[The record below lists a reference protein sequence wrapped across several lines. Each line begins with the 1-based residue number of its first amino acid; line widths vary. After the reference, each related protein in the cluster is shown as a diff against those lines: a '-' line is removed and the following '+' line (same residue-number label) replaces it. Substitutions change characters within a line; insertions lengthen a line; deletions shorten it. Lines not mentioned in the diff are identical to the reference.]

1 MPELT
6 DRAAARPPDG
16 PVLRVLGLTKSYG
29 VAPVVNNVSFDI
41 HAGEVLTLL
50 GPSGCGK
57 STTLR
62 LIAGLEQPDV
72 GEIWVRGR
80 LVASPENNIMVP
92 PEGRKVGLVFQSYA
106 IWPHMTVAENIG
118 YPLKVRR
125 FDRDTIAN
133 RVAEMILLV
142 KLDGLGERM
151 PTELSGGQQQRVALA
166 RALAYE
172 PDLLLLDEPLSN
184 LDSVL
189 RKEMRAQIK
198 LLQSRLA
205 TTVLYVTH
213 DQEEAMALSTQ
224 VVVMN
229 RGRIEQIGPPGA
241 VYEQPSTRFVQ
252 DFVGETIRLRGT
264 IEGAGTP
271 LRVRVGS
278 GAIEVADAT
287 QQLTQQLQR
296 FGHAVEVSM
305 RPEDVRLQTNSQP
318 GDNCFAGHIVE
329 VTYYGA
335 RLECVVRI
343 DGPDEQKVVVNT
355 DVRQRIAPGDR
366 AFLVIDRGRVKIWS
380 P

>member
-1 MPELT
+1 LIDKT
-6 DRAAARPPDG
+6 AAQPSDG
-16 PVLRVLGLTKSYG
+16 PVLRVRGLAKSYG
-29 VAPVVNNVSFDI
+29 VTRVVNDVSFDI
-41 HAGEVLTLL
+41 NAGEVLTLL

-62 LIAGLEQPDV
+62 LIAGLEQPDA
-72 GEIWVRGR
+72 GEVWVRGR
-80 LVASPENNIMVP
+80 LVASPDRNIMVP

-125 FDRDTIAN
+125 VDRDAIAS

-142 KLDGLGERM
+142 KLDGLGTRM

-166 RALAYE
+166 RALVYE

-189 RKEMRAQIK
+189 RKEMRSQIK

-213 DQEEAMALSTQ
+213 DQEEAMALSNQ

-229 RGRIEQIGPPGA
+229 QGRIEQIGAPGI

-252 DFVGETIRLRGT
+252 DFVGETIRLRGA
-264 IEGAGTP
+264 IEGDGPP
-271 LRVRVGS
+271 LRVRIGAGAVEAAGVGHETLRS
-278 GAIEVADAT
+278 GS
-287 QQLTQQLQR
+287 
-296 FGHAVEVSM
+296 AVEVSM
-305 RPEDVRLQTNSQP
+305 RPEDVRLKLSSDP
-318 GDNCFAGHIVE
+318 GDNGLAGRIAE

-335 RLECVVRI
+335 RLECVIRI
-343 DGPDEQKVVVNT
+343 DGSDQQVVVNAAT
-355 DVRQRIAPGDR
+355 GQGRAPGDSV
-366 AFLVIDRGRVKIWS
+366 FLVVDRARVKIW
-380 P
+380 PL